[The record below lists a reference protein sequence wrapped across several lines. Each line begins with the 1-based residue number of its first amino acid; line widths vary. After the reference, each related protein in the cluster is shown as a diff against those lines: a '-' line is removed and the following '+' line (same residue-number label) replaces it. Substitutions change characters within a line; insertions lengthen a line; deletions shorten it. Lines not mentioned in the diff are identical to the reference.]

1 MKSYFEAKGIAADRL
16 ISKGYGETAPQVDP
30 AGLKGGKLKAAQAK
44 NRRVEFKL
52 LSDLTQ

>member
-1 MKSYFEAKGIAADRL
+1 VKAYFEGKGIAGDRVVA
-16 ISKGYGETAPQVDP
+16 KGYGETAPTVDP